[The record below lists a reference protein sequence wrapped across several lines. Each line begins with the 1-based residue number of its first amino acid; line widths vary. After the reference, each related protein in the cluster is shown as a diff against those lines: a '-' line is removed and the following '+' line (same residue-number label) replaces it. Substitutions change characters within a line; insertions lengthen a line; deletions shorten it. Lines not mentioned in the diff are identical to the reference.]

1 MAAPKAKNVGQDVNK
16 AELCSIMGVTP
27 PTVDGWVRNGCPIKK
42 KGSRGV
48 AATFNTADVMTW
60 LRDKAREEASGTTL
74 ADEGELKRRKLA
86 AEAEKAELE
95 LAKAKGEVAPVR
107 EFERATASLMA
118 IIRQNVMQVP
128 GRIVMQLIG
137 CTDETEFKTKLRSE
151 LVLALESA
159 AEEDL
164 DQEEDEYLDTDE

>member
-137 CTDETEFKTKLRSE
+137 CTDETEFKTKLRAE

-164 DQEEDEYLDTDE
+164 SLEDDEDLDSDE

>member
-1 MAAPKAKNVGQDVNK
+1 MSAPKAKNVGQDVNK

-118 IIRQNVMQVP
+118 VIRQNVMQVP

-137 CTDETEFKTKLRSE
+137 CTDETEFKTKMRAE

-159 AEEDL
+159 AEDDL
-164 DQEEDEYLDTDE
+164 SLDDDEELDADE